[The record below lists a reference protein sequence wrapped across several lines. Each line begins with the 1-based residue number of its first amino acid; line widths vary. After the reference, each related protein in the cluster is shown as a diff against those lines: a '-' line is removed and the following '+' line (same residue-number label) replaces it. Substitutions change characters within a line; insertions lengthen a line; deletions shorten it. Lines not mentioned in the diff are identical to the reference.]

1 MMLILSL
8 FYGQVLPQ
16 DSVDPWSL
24 QTVSVTCMVSSLS
37 VFQMLA
43 VGENIY
49 INNLNTKQGKKLLTM
64 TYVKINK
71 I

>member
-1 MMLILSL
+1 
-8 FYGQVLPQ
+8 
-16 DSVDPWSL
+16 
-24 QTVSVTCMVSSLS
+24 
-37 VFQMLA
+37 MLA

>member
-16 DSVDPWSL
+16 DSVDLWSL